1 MIDKVVDM
9 TRVIVVVI
17 VLIISFYAQMLSL
30 VYKKRRVIVCVGE
43 IKESLWTTQKSYL

>member
-9 TRVIVVVI
+9 TRVIVVV
-17 VLIISFYAQMLSL
+17 VLIISVYALRLSL
-30 VYKKRRVIVCVGE
+30 VYKKRRIIVCLGE